1 MPVENRM
8 TIMGHL
14 NELRVRLLRSVIAV
28 AVTTV
33 VAFVFAKQIF
43 DILTF
48 KSPLVRPVFDFLTN
62 NMHLFPPPALNL
74 IFIDITEMIGTYMK
88 VCLIVGIILAMP
100 YIVYEVVMF
109 ISPALTRAERR
120 RFIYTALPWVALMF
134 CTGVAFTYFVL
145 LPPATRFLTT
155 FGSDIATPQ
164 IRIGNYVSTVA
175 RLLLAVGCIFEL
187 PVLTTILARMGIVS
201 SRWLAGKRR
210 WGIVLAFVI
219 GAIIT
224 PTLDPVN
231 QSLVAL
237 PLIILFEMSIWLAK
251 LVEIRRRQR
260 QVAIP
265 V

>member
-1 MPVENRM
+1 
-8 TIMGHL
+8 
-14 NELRVRLLRSVIAV
+14 
-28 AVTTV
+28 
-33 VAFVFAKQIF
+33 
-43 DILTF
+43 
-48 KSPLVRPVFDFLTN
+48 
-62 NMHLFPPPALNL
+62 
-74 IFIDITEMIGTYMK
+74 
-88 VCLIVGIILAMP
+88 
-100 YIVYEVVMF
+100 
-109 ISPALTRAERR
+109 
-120 RFIYTALPWVALMF
+120 
-134 CTGVAFTYFVL
+134 
-145 LPPATRFLTT
+145 
-155 FGSDIATPQ
+155 
-164 IRIGNYVSTVA
+164 VA